1 MSSKSGLSIHE
12 KSMHRFSCL
21 ICNMEEVIFVSKG
34 CCDAQMEQLF
44 PSLSVLIQLKFSGL
58 YLRMIPEMLEGDEG
72 I

>member
-1 MSSKSGLSIHE
+1 
-12 KSMHRFSCL
+12 
-21 ICNMEEVIFVSKG
+21 MEEVIFVSKG

-72 I
+72 V